1 MNNKQF
7 QIFLMPTLPLILPAH
22 RGKLFMRM
30 LFRTILIFQPQ
41 NIAFQIG
48 ILSKLIKLQKPEEY
62 SLVLS
67 TDGFTIKDNL
77 NITHKGSD
85 IEEIKMAKNLSCT
98 PSSRP
103 RTGVI

>member
-1 MNNKQF
+1 
-7 QIFLMPTLPLILPAH
+7 MPTLPLILPAH

-77 NITHKGSD
+77 NITHKWSD